1 MKKILILFSV
11 ITLLLFACMAAG
23 CGEDLLSVGLPDHI
37 RLDGNMIV
45 ENADKPLYEYEA
57 VLKDFSSC
65 RPEDYHGGRIIST
78 DHYQSE
84 AGAWDDT
91 DYYWYDDGYTLTVSG
106 TSLIMGTGDCER
118 YSQLLTYLENAEIPV
133 ESLQTEPFLLEDAQE
148 RSKQI
153 LEKLHVGGLVPEQ
166 AVPLSRETIRDLT
179 KDMKDFYAGMKL
191 SCFESFPEEIGAWY
205 LSFRQEIRDIPVGIS
220 PQVRIVLTKSDI
232 AYLEMGGLI
241 EKISGGVPQE
251 EKVQAED
258 AVRRFADDHASVHKE
273 YGETF
278 TLNRITPV
286 YYMEYPEGKLSVPIT
301 VRLFPAWHVESR
313 RTMHF
318 RTEVKRDSLSE
329 VYRIPDGKKYR

>member
-45 ENADKPLYEYEA
+45 ENVDKPLYEYEA
-57 VLKDFSSC
+57 VLKDFSTY
-65 RPEDYHGGRIIST
+65 RPEDCHNGRIIST

-84 AGAWDDT
+84 EGAWDDI
-91 DYYWYDDGYTLTVSG
+91 DYYFYEDGYTLTVSG
-106 TSLIMGTGDCER
+106 ESLTMGTGDYER
-118 YSQLLTYLENAEIPV
+118 YSQLLTYLDGAEIPA
-133 ESLQTEPFLLEDAQE
+133 ESLQTKPFPLQDAQE

-166 AVPLSRETIRDLT
+166 AVPLSGETIRDLT
-179 KDMKDFYAGMKL
+179 KEMKDRYAGMKL
-191 SCFESFPEEIGAWY
+191 SCFDSFPDGIGAWY
-205 LSFRQEIRDIPVGIS
+205 LSFRQEIGGIPVGIS

-232 AYLEMGGLI
+232 AYLDMGGLI
-241 EKISGGVPQE
+241 EKISDGVPQE
-251 EKVQAED
+251 AKALAED
-258 AVRRFADDHASVHKE
+258 AVRRFADDHASVHHE
-273 YGETF
+273 YGETL
-278 TLNRITPV
+278 TVNRIAPV
-286 YYMEYPEGKLSVPIT
+286 YYMEPGEGELSVPT

-318 RTEVKRDSLSE
+318 RTQVKQESLSE